1 MYDLLLCRRYFAP
14 PTKGQSPAQNWTN
27 NSSLPIDHVV
37 AGSFESACRF
47 DLSAV
52 RIRLYFFSKTA
63 LKSNFLFKSTFFYF
77 KVANYYFLTP
87 ISFNFCTFWGLICSF
102 VQIFVI

>member
-1 MYDLLLCRRYFAP
+1 MCHQLTYRSNINVFCRRYFAP

-47 DLSAV
+47 V
-52 RIRLYFFSKTA
+52 YFTKYIFQ
-63 LKSNFLFKSTFFYF
+63 
-77 KVANYYFLTP
+77 KVD
-87 ISFNFCTFWGLICSF
+87 
-102 VQIFVI
+102 